1 MTAFADR
8 FPMIAGELCVD
19 FANTIYPPQHSLG
32 SLQTWDDLVELMVI
46 SKAIPKDEA
55 SAWKKFAAGNS
66 QAAEFGFRTAL
77 GFRRVLR
84 ELLEALTTDGRAP
97 VAAVAAI
104 NELMG
109 KSASGDQLVPDG
121 KRWKLQNARHLEDP
135 LALLA
140 PVARSAAKLVL
151 ELPKVK
157 VRKCENPECV
167 LYFYDDS
174 PTSRRRWC
182 DMAICGNRAKVAAH
196 YQREKKAAARKRVR
210 N

>member
-1 MTAFADR
+1 MTAFANR

-32 SLQTWDDLVELMVI
+32 SLRNWDDLVDLLEAGG
-46 SKAIPKDEA
+46 AIPTDDVA
-55 SAWKKFAAGNS
+55 PWRRFANGNS
-66 QAAEFGFRTAL
+66 QAAEAAFRTAI

-84 ELLEALTTDGRAP
+84 ELLEALTNDGRAP
-97 VAAVAAI
+97 VAAIAAI
-104 NELMG
+104 NELMRKTAAG
-109 KSASGDQLVPDG
+109 LQLVPEG
-121 KRWKLQNARHLEDP
+121 KRWRTQNARHLEDP
-135 LALLA
+135 LILLA

-151 ELPKVK
+151 ELPKVH
-157 VRKCENPECV
+157 VRKCENPDCV

-182 DMAICGNRAKVAAH
+182 SMEMCGNRAKVAAH
-196 YQREKKAAARKRVR
+196 YQREKKAAVKKKVR